1 MHNHPSR
8 VLYRRLVQLLEPDY
22 GRHDPARAREILL
35 HACEATTVRMANE
48 REHFVATER
57 FLFSSIRALYP
68 TDTQQRVRRIID
80 DHVAA
85 ASAAVE
91 REEVAA

>member
-22 GRHDPARAREILL
+22 GRHDAERAREILL
-35 HACEATTVRMANE
+35 HACEATIVRLANE

-68 TDTQQRVRRIID
+68 TDTQTRVRRIIE
-80 DHVAA
+80 DHFAA
-85 ASAAVE
+85 PSTGVE
-91 REEVAA
+91 REEVAV